1 MNLFLKLN
9 NIKRQYKKLKCE
21 KFKDHDVFKSF
32 LVENASYDG
41 VLEIPIMN
49 GTSEIPDELVLF
61 SKVKNLCADKKWI
74 CFYEDDRKFESLWNN
89 PRKYLSIMKRARGVI
104 LPDFSVFRDMP
115 LVQQNWNI
123 YRSRALGAWLETN
136 GVEII
141 HNIRWAD
148 NRTYETCCLG
158 IKENSTIAIG
168 THGLIKKI
176 EERNHFIQGLDYV
189 VGRLNPKN
197 IVIYGSAPQ
206 NIFGKYEDLGIN
218 ICQFDSEISK
228 FYQLRC
234 C

>member
-1 MNLFLKLN
+1 MSSK
-9 NIKRQYKKLKCE
+9 KRQYKKLKCE
-21 KFKDHDVFKSF
+21 KYKDHDVFKSF
-32 LVENASYDG
+32 LVENASYYGD
-41 VLEIPIMN
+41 LEIPILN

-61 SKVKNLCADKKWI
+61 SKAKNFYINKKWI
-74 CFYEDDRKFESLWNN
+74 CFYEDDSKIECIWNS
-89 PRKYLSIMKRARGVI
+89 PRKYLEIMKRARGVI
-104 LPDFSVFRDMP
+104 LPDFSIFRDMP

-123 YRSRALGAWLETN
+123 YRSRAIGTWLESK

-141 HNIRWAD
+141 PNLRWAD
-148 NRTYETCCLG
+148 SRTYETCCLG

-168 THGLIKKI
+168 THGIVKKT
-176 EERNHFIQGLDYV
+176 EERKQLIQGLDYV
-189 VGRLNPKN
+189 IDRLSPKN
-197 IVIYGSAPQ
+197 IVIYGTAPK